1 MKYVPSIAAEKAT
14 NLPAVFTDELIRT
27 KISSKSTTTS
37 GSSVGGHFQSGGGV
51 GGLFQ

>member
-1 MKYVPSIAAEKAT
+1 MKNVPSIAAEKAT

-27 KISSKSTTTS
+27 KISSKITTS